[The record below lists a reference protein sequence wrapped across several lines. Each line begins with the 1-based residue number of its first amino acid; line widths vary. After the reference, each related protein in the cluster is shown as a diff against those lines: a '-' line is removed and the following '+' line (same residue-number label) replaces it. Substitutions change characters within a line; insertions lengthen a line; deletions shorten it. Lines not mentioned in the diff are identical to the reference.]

1 MEFLTR
7 TTSVINPADFSTQA
21 RTVYRAILHEVGR
34 FFDPNAQL
42 LARQYLRLRFQKH
55 RHLTDTE
62 RIKSQLRVAQAVLT
76 KVRGANNGD
85 FKKALWV
92 LEYTYGRVG
101 PIRNVL
107 LRPYLFRPQMS
118 RMECAY
124 HPVLHALF
132 KSQGKI
138 DPALQQSAM
147 RSPSHV
153 YYSRRKHFRTLMGN
167 LLPPLPP
174 PTLNML
180 ETRAAQGG
188 KALVA
193 EHLHRNDCARRR
205 RLAQRLDAD
214 RLLTQVRVN
223 TASLLPSTDLPD
235 YNIEASR
242 INRLIS
248 AAHLQAQRQLKCL
261 ATIAS
266 DRGTLYQRMV
276 KQHLEA
282 MALAGQLPAK
292 VARIAWPTNRRISRL
307 YQRILKL
314 TPIVHILPK
323 SPQLRRAETTSRS
336 QPSPS
341 DMFVYPA
348 NQDSFAER
356 TYQHQIAAVRLL
368 ESERRQRLGL
378 VNDAPLPKDALI
390 PIPSFDDLPSA
401 PVDPMPTSLR
411 PHDLPKLTRG
421 DYYVTI
427 TYSPWAGAHPLP
439 TVDPIDTLGSELPP
453 SD

>member
-7 TTSVINPADFSTQA
+7 TTSVVNPVDFPTQA

-42 LARQYLRLRFQKH
+42 LARQHLRLRFEKH
-55 RHLTDTE
+55 RHLTDTV
-62 RIKSQLRVAQAVLT
+62 RIKSRLRVAQAMLT

-85 FKKALWV
+85 FKKTLWV
-92 LEYTYGRVG
+92 LEYTYGR
-101 PIRNVL
+101 
-107 LRPYLFRPQMS
+107 PYLFRPEMN

-124 HPVLHALF
+124 NPVLHALF

-138 DPALQQSAM
+138 DPALQQNAT
-147 RSPSHV
+147 RSPSHI

-174 PTLNML
+174 PTLSML

-188 KALVA
+188 QALVA
-193 EHLHRNDCARRR
+193 EHLERNDRIRRR
-205 RLAQRLDAD
+205 RLTKRLNAD
-214 RLLTQVRVN
+214 RLLTWVCAN
-223 TASLLPSTDLPD
+223 TASLLSATDHPN
-235 YNIEASR
+235 YNAEAGR

-248 AAHLQAQRQLKCL
+248 AAHRQAQRQVTNTSIMSL
-261 ATIAS
+261 
-266 DRGTLYQRMV
+266 DRGALYQRLV

-282 MALAGQLPAK
+282 LALAGRLPAK
-292 VARIAWPTNRRISRL
+292 VARIAWPTSRRIIRL

-323 SPQLRRAETTSRS
+323 LPQVRWAETTSRS
-336 QPSPS
+336 QPLLS
-341 DMFVYPA
+341 DVFVYSA
-348 NQDSFAER
+348 NQDSFAEK
-356 TYQHQIAAVRLL
+356 TYQHQVTAVQLL

-378 VNDAPLPKDALI
+378 AKNAPLPRDALI
-390 PIPSFDDLPSA
+390 PIPSLEDLPA
-401 PVDPMPTSLR
+401 VPVDPMPASLR
-411 PHDLPKLTRG
+411 PHDLPKLARG
-421 DYYVTI
+421 NYYVVI

-439 TVDPIDTLGSELPP
+439 TVDPIDTLGSEPP
-453 SD
+453 ASD